1 MKRGIV
7 DAQSVDGGRVSGMNG
22 GRITRISLGILLLVL
37 LTTCDGT
44 ITNGG
49 GFGNNRNWSGNYL
62 RIKLVPEQ
70 HPLLGEYSS
79 RNTGIIQT
87 HVSWAQQAEIDFFA
101 IAWRGLGSWGHE
113 TLVDYVLEEPKF
125 DEIEW
130 CILYETPTILGG
142 APDVSS
148 FSFTLAARDTFL
160 NHLLTFHDEFFSR
173 TNYLHIDGKPVVIL
187 RQSRKIT
194 GDARLALNAMRI
206 AYSDSTG
213 GESVYLVGDEVIW
226 GAVAPPDRSR
236 ISAMD
241 AITGIDLSVL
251 GAHDG
256 YPAGTGFLEDVSL
269 LWQEYATVISEL
281 PEAIPLIPT
290 VWPGF
295 NDRAWAGITHP
306 IISREVTGG
315 IESTGATYDQMWLVA
330 GAQASDPAVILLN
343 SFNDWQRDTQIEVLA
358 DNGDVNGTTSP
369 TTVTSGI
376 RYFPYAN
383 QYIEKTALNKGELL
397 LGAIY
402 EIWYDNQPPD
412 DLDY

>member
-1 MKRGIV
+1 MSGLNG
-7 DAQSVDGGRVSGMNG
+7 SRV
-22 GRITRISLGILLLVL
+22 TRISFGIVLLVC
-37 LTTCDGT
+37 LTTCDGS
-44 ITNGG
+44 ITDGD
-49 GFGNNRNWSGNYL
+49 GFGSNRNWAGNYL
-62 RIKLVPEQ
+62 RIKLIPEQ

-79 RNTGIIQT
+79 RNAAIIQT

-101 IAWRGLGSWGHE
+101 IAWRGLESWGHE
-113 TLVDYVLEEPKF
+113 TLEDYVLEEPAF
-125 DEIEW
+125 DDMSW
-130 CILYETPTILGG
+130 CILYETPTILGDS
-142 APDVSS
+142 PDSDS
-148 FSFTLAARDTFL
+148 FSLTLADRDTLL
-160 NHLLTFHDEFFSR
+160 NQLLYFNNHFFSR
-173 TNYLHIDGKPVVIL
+173 DNYLHIDGKPVVFL

-194 GDARLALNAMRI
+194 GDARIALNAMRI
-206 AYSDSTG
+206 AYADSTG

-226 GAVAPPDRSR
+226 GTVALPDRSR

-251 GAHDG
+251 SAHDG
-256 YPAGTGFLEDVSL
+256 YPAGTGVLEDVAL

-281 PEAIPLIPT
+281 PEAIPIVPT
-290 VWPGF
+290 VWPGY

-306 IISREVTGG
+306 IISREVAGG
-315 IESTGATYDQMWLVA
+315 IESTGSTYDQMWLIA

-358 DNGDVNGTTSP
+358 DNQDVNGTTSP
-369 TTVTSGI
+369 TTVTRGI

-383 QYIEKTALNKGELL
+383 QYIERTAINKGDLL

-412 DLDY
+412 DMEY